1 MKTINWI
8 FQLIVSI
15 FMALAYGVLFCVS
28 PRLSGVMLGWIMVHK
43 HYRASLRD

>member
-8 FQLIVSI
+8 FQAIVSL
-15 FMALAYGVLFCVS
+15 FMYIAFGLLFVTV

-43 HYRASLRD
+43 RYRASLGD